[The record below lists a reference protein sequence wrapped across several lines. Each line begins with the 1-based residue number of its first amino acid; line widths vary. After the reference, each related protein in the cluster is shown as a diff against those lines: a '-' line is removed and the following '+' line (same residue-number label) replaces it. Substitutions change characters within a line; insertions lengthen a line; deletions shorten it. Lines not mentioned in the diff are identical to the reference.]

1 RARCWGGAP
10 AGLCFFGPRPPPPS
24 RSTWKSALSPPL
36 AAMIELAA
44 LLIAGFPAS
53 PSAGSVASW
62 LHVTGCGPLG
72 GLSFA
77 SAGDTLNAVPI
88 ASTATH
94 HSVRLGVLCLV
105 VAPRGARAA
114 IGGAAVGVAGVAAG
128 RVTFVSGRTVIMS
141 PLRRVRDVASRI
153 AAAIGPP
160 LGLSKSDSWLV
171 GFGN

>member
-1 RARCWGGAP
+1 MFWSGDVP
-10 AGLCFFGPRPPPPS
+10 Y
-24 RSTWKSALSPPL
+24 STLTWQYDLFAPL

-44 LLIAGFPAS
+44 LLIAGFPA
-53 PSAGSVASW
+53 SAGSVASW

-77 SAGDTLNAVPI
+77 SAGDALNAAPI

-114 IGGAAVGVAGVAAG
+114 IGGAALSVAGIAAG
-128 RVTFVSGRTVIMS
+128 RVTFVSGRTVIMF
-141 PLRRVRDVASRI
+141 PLRSVRDVASRI

-160 LGLSKSDSWLV
+160 LGLSKSDSCLV